1 MVPNIDESKGTKAP
15 KLLMYIRILML
26 VEITRLAGLLFLTIP
41 NETVPAYFTL
51 PFGLGDTLTGVF
63 AVILALSL
71 GKGGVRTYGMAVA
84 WSVFGVLDGL
94 LGLGVAIN
102 SGLMPTISGI
112 LGPALIILPVGL
124 VIGVVVF
131 FLLMTKSVSQYLAH
145 K

>member
-63 AVILALSL
+63 AVILALAL